1 MFQSFT
7 PTGQPVPGATLVN
20 EKAGVTVGQGFGIE
34 LLITFVLVLVVFA
47 AAADE
52 NNAMNVKGSAPLAI
66 GLSITTCHLFAVC
79 NLFIKLPLKYLV
91 CKKCITLQVMFDITT
106 IFSDSIHRFKH
117 EPSKIIW
124 NCSFCNECLD
134 KSLGKYF

>member
-1 MFQSFT
+1 MFFLFQSFT

-34 LLITFVLVLVVFA
+34 LLITFVLVLVVYA

-79 NLFIKLPLKYLV
+79 NLFIKV
-91 CKKCITLQVMFDITT
+91 
-106 IFSDSIHRFKH
+106 
-117 EPSKIIW
+117 
-124 NCSFCNECLD
+124 
-134 KSLGKYF
+134 

>member
-1 MFQSFT
+1 MDSFIFLLIQSFT

-66 GLSITTCHLFAVC
+66 GLSITTCHLFAV
-79 NLFIKLPLKYLV
+79 
-91 CKKCITLQVMFDITT
+91 
-106 IFSDSIHRFKH
+106 
-117 EPSKIIW
+117 
-124 NCSFCNECLD
+124 
-134 KSLGKYF
+134 